1 VRRRGRR
8 YTQID
13 TDKKRNKE
21 KSVLICVNLCPQEEE
36 MEMDELEV
44 VDPEIAAALKNE
56 CARQALTIELVAAT
70 NFASRAVLQVQG
82 SVFAH
87 KTLEGYPGRR
97 YHGGYKYVDV
107 IENLAVE
114 RAKEIF
120 GAEHANVQ
128 PHSGVSANMAVY
140 FAVLQP
146 GDRILG
152 MDLATGGHLSH
163 GHRASFSGRFY
174 EPSFYGVDPDSELID
189 YDEVLATASRERPK
203 MIVCGGSAYP
213 RAIDFAEF
221 REIADEVGAYLL
233 ADVAHF
239 AGLIA
244 GGAYPSPVPYADFVT
259 FTTYKTF
266 RGSRGGTILCK
277 KEFAD
282 KVDAAVFP
290 GVQGSMHVHLMAGK
304 AVTFR
309 LAMTQEFRDYA
320 NQVVANAR
328 ALARALQER
337 GYRIVS
343 EGTDSHIVLVDLRP
357 KKPALSGAEG
367 MTGKR
372 AQEVLEDVGIV
383 TNMNRIPFDP
393 LGPNVTS
400 GIRLGSSAMTT
411 RGFREVEMEETADI
425 IDAVL
430 SHPSDERTLQEARRR
445 VRELCL
451 RFPLYMDRWEMGLS
465 SR

>member
-1 VRRRGRR
+1 M
-8 YTQID
+8 
-13 TDKKRNKE
+13 
-21 KSVLICVNLCPQEEE
+21 S
-36 MEMDELEV
+36 ELEIA
-44 VDPEIAAALKNE
+44 DPEVAAAVKGEL
-56 CARQALTIELVAAT
+56 ARQALTIELVAAT
-70 NFASRAVLQVQG
+70 NFASRAVLEVQG

-87 KTLEGYPGRR
+87 KTLEGYPGKR
-97 YHGGYKYVDV
+97 YHGGHKYVDV
-107 IENLAVE
+107 IENLAIE

-146 GDRILG
+146 GDGILG

-174 EPSFYGVDPDSELID
+174 RPSFYGVDPDSELIV
-189 YDEVLATASRERPK
+189 YDEVLAVASRERPK

-213 RAIDFAEF
+213 RAINFARF

-244 GGAYPSPVPYADFVT
+244 GGAYPSPVPHADFVT

-282 KVDAAVFP
+282 KVDSAVFP
-290 GVQGSMHVHLMAGK
+290 GVQGSMHMHLMAGK

-320 NQVVANAR
+320 RQVVANAR
-328 ALARALQER
+328 VLAKALQER

-343 EGTDSHIVLVDLRP
+343 GGTDSHIVLVDLRS
-357 KKPALSGAEG
+357 KG

-372 AQEVLEDVGIV
+372 AQEVLENVGIV

-393 LGPNVTS
+393 LGPTVTS
-400 GIRLGSSAMTT
+400 GLRLGSSAVTT
-411 RGFREVEMEETADI
+411 RGFREADMEETADT
-425 IDAVL
+425 IDAIL
-430 SHPSDERTLQEARRR
+430 SHPDNERTLQEARRR

-451 RFPLYMDRWEMGLS
+451 RFPLYLDRWEMGAS
-465 SR
+465 SG

>member
-1 VRRRGRR
+1 M
-8 YTQID
+8 
-13 TDKKRNKE
+13 N
-21 KSVLICVNLCPQEEE
+21 
-36 MEMDELEV
+36 ELEV
-44 VDPEIAAALKNE
+44 ADPEVAAALKDE
-56 CARQALTIELVAAT
+56 LARQALTIELVAAT
-70 NFASRAVLQVQG
+70 NFASRAVLEVQG

-87 KTLEGYPGRR
+87 KTLEGYPGKR
-97 YHGGYKYVDV
+97 YHGGHRNVDV
-107 IENLAVE
+107 IEKLGVE

-128 PHSGVSANMAVY
+128 PHSGVSANTAVY

-146 GDRILG
+146 GDGILG

-174 EPSFYGVDPDSELID
+174 RASFYGVDPDSEMID
-189 YDEVLATASRERPK
+189 HDEVLATALRERPK

-213 RAIDFAEF
+213 RAIDFARF
-221 REIADEVGAYLL
+221 REIADEAGAYLL

-266 RGSRGGTILCK
+266 RGSRGGIILCR
-277 KEFAD
+277 KEYAD
-282 KVDAAVFP
+282 KIDAAVFP

-320 NQVVANAR
+320 KQVVSNAR
-328 ALARALQER
+328 ALAKALQER
-337 GYRIVS
+337 GYRIVAG
-343 EGTDSHIVLVDLRP
+343 GTDSHIVLVDLRS
-357 KKPALSGAEG
+357 KNI
-367 MTGKR
+367 TGKQ
-372 AQEVLEDVGIV
+372 AQEVLEWVGVV

-393 LGPNVTS
+393 LGANVTS

-411 RGFREVEMEETADI
+411 RGFGEAEMEETADI

-430 SHPSDERTLQEARRR
+430 SHLGDEKTLQEARHS
-445 VRELCL
+445 VRKLCM
-451 RFPLYMDRWEMGLS
+451 RFPLFLDRWEMGS
-465 SR
+465 ASTEYCVNR

>member
-1 VRRRGRR
+1 M
-8 YTQID
+8 
-13 TDKKRNKE
+13 N
-21 KSVLICVNLCPQEEE
+21 
-36 MEMDELEV
+36 ELEIA
-44 VDPEIAAALKNE
+44 DPEVAAALRGE
-56 CARQALTIELVAAT
+56 LARQALTIELVAAT
-70 NFASRAVLQVQG
+70 NFASRAVLEVQG

-87 KTLEGYPGRR
+87 KTLEGYPGKR
-97 YHGGYKYVDV
+97 YHGGHKYVDV
-107 IENLAVE
+107 IETLAIE

-163 GHRASFSGRFY
+163 GHGASFSGRFY
-174 EPSFYGVDPDSELID
+174 RASFYGVDPDSELIV
-189 YDEVLATASRERPK
+189 YDEVAAIASRERPK

-213 RAIDFAEF
+213 RAINFATF
-221 REIADEVGAYLL
+221 REIADQVGAYLL

-244 GGAYPSPVPYADFVT
+244 GGAYPSPVPHADFVT

-266 RGSRGGTILCK
+266 RGSRGGTILCR
-277 KEFAD
+277 KEFANQ
-282 KVDAAVFP
+282 VDAAVFP
-290 GVQGSMHVHLMAGK
+290 GVQGSMHMHLMVGK
-304 AVTFR
+304 AVTFK

-320 NQVVANAR
+320 TQVVTNAR
-328 ALARALQER
+328 VLAKALQER

-343 EGTDSHIVLVDLRP
+343 GGTDSHIVLVDLRS
-357 KKPALSGAEG
+357 KG

-372 AQEVLEDVGIV
+372 AQEVLEEADIV

-393 LGPNVTS
+393 LGPTVTS
-400 GIRLGSSAMTT
+400 GLRLGSSAVTT
-411 RGFREVEMEETADI
+411 RGFREGEMEETADI

-430 SHPSDERTLQEARRR
+430 SHPDDERTLQEARRR
-445 VRELCL
+445 VRELCI
-451 RFPLYMDRWEMGLS
+451 RFPLYMDRWEMGAS
-465 SR
+465 SG

>member
-1 VRRRGRR
+1 M
-8 YTQID
+8 
-13 TDKKRNKE
+13 N
-21 KSVLICVNLCPQEEE
+21 
-36 MEMDELEV
+36 ELEIA
-44 VDPEIAAALKNE
+44 DPEIAAALKNE
-56 CARQALTIELVAAT
+56 LARQAFTIELVAAT
-70 NFASRAVLQVQG
+70 NFASRAVLEVQG

-87 KTLEGYPGRR
+87 KTLEGYPGKR
-97 YHGGYKYVDV
+97 YHGGHKYVDV
-107 IENLAVE
+107 IENLAIE

-146 GDRILG
+146 GDGILG

-163 GHRASFSGRFY
+163 GNKASFSGRFY
-174 EPSFYGVDPDSELID
+174 QPSFYGVDPDSELID
-189 YDEVLATASRERPK
+189 YDEVSAIASREQPQ

-213 RAIDFAEF
+213 RVIDFSRF
-221 REIADEVGAYLL
+221 REIADEVGAYFL

-282 KVDAAVFP
+282 QIDAAVFP
-290 GVQGSMHVHLMAGK
+290 GVQGSMHMHLMAGK
-304 AVTFR
+304 AVTFH
-309 LAMTQEFRDYA
+309 LAMNQEFRDYSK
-320 NQVVANAR
+320 QVVANAR
-328 ALARALQER
+328 VLARALQER

-343 EGTDSHIVLVDLRP
+343 GGTDSHIVLVDLRS
-357 KKPALSGAEG
+357 KKV
-367 MTGKR
+367 TGKR
-372 AQEVLEDVGIV
+372 AQEVLEDAGIV

-393 LGPNVTS
+393 LGPTVTS

-411 RGFREVEMEETADI
+411 RGFREEEMEETADI
-425 IDAVL
+425 MDAVL
-430 SHPSDERTLQEARRR
+430 SHPTDERTLQESRNR

-451 RFPLYMDRWEMGLS
+451 RFPLYMDRWEMGS
-465 SR
+465 SLR

>member
-1 VRRRGRR
+1 M
-8 YTQID
+8 
-13 TDKKRNKE
+13 
-21 KSVLICVNLCPQEEE
+21 S
-36 MEMDELEV
+36 ELEV

-56 CARQALTIELVAAT
+56 LARQALTIELVAAT
-70 NFASRAVLQVQG
+70 NFSNQAVLEVQG

-87 KTLEGYPGRR
+87 KTLEGYPGKR
-97 YHGGYKYVDV
+97 YHGGHKYVDV

-114 RAKEIF
+114 RAKELF
-120 GAEHANVQ
+120 GAEYANVQ

-146 GDRILG
+146 GDCILG
-152 MDLATGGHLSH
+152 MDLAAGGHLSH
-163 GHRASFSGRFY
+163 GHPASFSGRFY
-174 EPSFYGVDPDSELID
+174 RASFYGVDPDSELID
-189 YDEVLATASRERPK
+189 YDEVSAIASRERPK

-213 RAIDFAEF
+213 RVIDFARF
-221 REIADEVGAYLL
+221 REIANEVDAYFL

-244 GGAYPSPVPYADFVT
+244 GGVYPSPIPYADFVT
-259 FTTYKTF
+259 FTTYKTLC
-266 RGSRGGTILCK
+266 GSRGGIILCK

-320 NQVVANAR
+320 KQVVANAR
-328 ALARALQER
+328 ALAKSLQEC

-343 EGTDSHIVLVDLRP
+343 GGTDSHIVLVDLRP
-357 KKPALSGAEG
+357 KK

-372 AQEVLEDVGIV
+372 AQEVLEDVGIE

-411 RGFREVEMEETADI
+411 RGFREVEMDETASI

-430 SHPSDERTLQEARRR
+430 SHPSDERTLQEARHR
-445 VRELCL
+445 VRELCI
-451 RFPLYMDRWEMGLS
+451 RFPL
-465 SR
+465 

>member
-1 VRRRGRR
+1 M
-8 YTQID
+8 
-13 TDKKRNKE
+13 N
-21 KSVLICVNLCPQEEE
+21 
-36 MEMDELEV
+36 ELEIA
-44 VDPEIAAALKNE
+44 DPEVAAALRGE
-56 CARQALTIELVAAT
+56 LARQALTIELVAAT
-70 NFASRAVLQVQG
+70 NFASRAVLEVQG

-87 KTLEGYPGRR
+87 KTLEGYPGKR
-97 YHGGYKYVDV
+97 YHGGHKYVDV
-107 IENLAVE
+107 IETLAIE

-163 GHRASFSGRFY
+163 GHGASFSGRFY
-174 EPSFYGVDPDSELID
+174 RASFYGVDPDSELIV
-189 YDEVLATASRERPK
+189 YDEVAAIASRERPK

-213 RAIDFAEF
+213 RAINFATF
-221 REIADEVGAYLL
+221 REIADQVGAYLL

-244 GGAYPSPVPYADFVT
+244 GGAYPSSVPHADFVT

-266 RGSRGGTILCK
+266 RGSRGGTILCR

-282 KVDAAVFP
+282 QVDAAVFP
-290 GVQGSMHVHLMAGK
+290 GVQGSMHMHLMAGK
-304 AVTFR
+304 AVTFK

-320 NQVVANAR
+320 TQVVTNAR
-328 ALARALQER
+328 VLAKALQER

-343 EGTDSHIVLVDLRP
+343 GGTDSHIVLVDLRS
-357 KKPALSGAEG
+357 KG

-372 AQEVLEDVGIV
+372 AQEVLEEADIV

-393 LGPNVTS
+393 LGPTVTS
-400 GIRLGSSAMTT
+400 GLRLGSSAVTT
-411 RGFREVEMEETADI
+411 RGFREGEMEETADI

-430 SHPSDERTLQEARRR
+430 SHPDDERTLQEARRR
-445 VRELCL
+445 VRELCI
-451 RFPLYMDRWEMGLS
+451 RFPLYMDRWEMGAS
-465 SR
+465 SG

>member
-1 VRRRGRR
+1 M
-8 YTQID
+8 
-13 TDKKRNKE
+13 N
-21 KSVLICVNLCPQEEE
+21 
-36 MEMDELEV
+36 ELEI

-56 CARQALTIELVAAT
+56 LARQALTIELVAAT
-70 NFASRAVLQVQG
+70 NFTSRAVLEVQG
-82 SVFAH
+82 SVFAQ
-87 KTLEGYPGRR
+87 KTLEGYPGKR
-97 YHGGYKYVDV
+97 YHGGHRYVDV
-107 IENLAVE
+107 VENLAIE

-128 PHSGVSANMAVY
+128 PHSGVSDNTAVY

-163 GHRASFSGRFY
+163 GHQASFSGRVY
-174 EPSFYGVDPDSELID
+174 QASAYGVDPDSELID
-189 YDEVLATASRERPK
+189 YDEVSAIASREQPK
-203 MIVCGGSAYP
+203 MIICGGSAYP

-221 REIADEVGAYLL
+221 RKIADEVGAYFL

-244 GGAYPSPVPYADFVT
+244 GGAYPSPIPYADFVT

-277 KEFAD
+277 KKFAD

-320 NQVVANAR
+320 QQVVANAR
-328 ALARALQER
+328 ALAKALHER

-343 EGTDSHIVLVDLRP
+343 GGTDSHIVLVDLRL
-357 KKPALSGAEG
+357 KKI
-367 MTGKR
+367 TGKQ
-372 AQEVLEDVGIV
+372 AQELLESVGIV

-393 LGPNVTS
+393 LGPSVTS
-400 GIRLGSSAMTT
+400 GVRLGSSAVTT
-411 RGFREVEMEETADI
+411 RGFREVEMEEITDL

-430 SHPSDERTLQEARRR
+430 SHPSDERTLQAARHR
-445 VRELCL
+445 VRELCI
-451 RFPLYMDRWEMGLS
+451 RFPMYMDRWEMELS
-465 SR
+465 SSATV

>member
-1 VRRRGRR
+1 MR
-8 YTQID
+8 
-13 TDKKRNKE
+13 
-21 KSVLICVNLCPQEEE
+21 
-36 MEMDELEV
+36 ELEIS
-44 VDPEIAAALKNE
+44 DPEIAAALQNE
-56 CARQALTIELVAAT
+56 LARQALTIELVAAT
-70 NFASRAVLQVQG
+70 NFASRAVLEVQG

-87 KTLEGYPGRR
+87 KTLEGYPGKR
-97 YHGGYKYVDV
+97 YHGGHKYVDV
-107 IENLAVE
+107 IENLAIE
-114 RAKEIF
+114 RAKKIF
-120 GAEHANVQ
+120 RAEHANVQ

-146 GDRILG
+146 GDGILG

-163 GHRASFSGRFY
+163 GNRASFSGRFY
-174 EPSFYGVDPDSELID
+174 RASFYGVDPDSELID
-189 YDEVLATASRERPK
+189 YDEVSAIASRERPR

-213 RAIDFAEF
+213 RVIDFARF
-221 REIADEVGAYLL
+221 REIADDVGAYFL

-282 KVDAAVFP
+282 KIDAAVFP
-290 GVQGSMHVHLMAGK
+290 GVQGSMHMHLMAGK
-304 AVTFR
+304 AVTFH
-309 LAMTQEFRDYA
+309 LAMNQEFRDYSK
-320 NQVVANAR
+320 QVVANAKV
-328 ALARALQER
+328 LAKALQER

-343 EGTDSHIVLVDLRP
+343 GGTDSHIVLVDLRS
-357 KKPALSGAEG
+357 KK

-372 AQEVLEDVGIV
+372 AQEVLEDAGIV

-393 LGPNVTS
+393 LGANVTS
-400 GIRLGSSAMTT
+400 GIRLGSSAVTT

-425 IDAVL
+425 MDAVL
-430 SHPSDERTLQEARRR
+430 SHPTDERTLQESRHR

-451 RFPLYMDRWEMGLS
+451 RFPLYMDRWEMGS
-465 SR
+465 SPR

>member
-1 VRRRGRR
+1 M
-8 YTQID
+8 
-13 TDKKRNKE
+13 
-21 KSVLICVNLCPQEEE
+21 SE
-36 MEMDELEV
+36 MSKLEIA
-44 VDPEIAAALKNE
+44 DPEVAAAVRNE
-56 CARQALTIELVAAT
+56 LARQAFTIELVAAT
-70 NFASRAVLQVQG
+70 NFASQAVLEVQG

-87 KTLEGYPGRR
+87 KTLEGYPGKR

-107 IENLAVE
+107 IENLAIE
-114 RAKEIF
+114 RAKKLF

-140 FAVLQP
+140 FAALQP
-146 GDRILG
+146 GDRILA
-152 MDLATGGHLSH
+152 MDLAAGGHLSH
-163 GHRASFSGRFY
+163 GHSASFSGRFY
-174 EPSFYGVDPDSELID
+174 RASFYGVDPGSELID
-189 YDEVLATASRERPK
+189 YDEVLAIASREKPR
-203 MIVCGGSAYP
+203 MIICGASAYP
-213 RAIDFAEF
+213 RAINFAKF

-233 ADVAHF
+233 ADVSHY

-259 FTTYKTF
+259 FTTYKTL
-266 RGSRGGTILCK
+266 RGARGGIILCK

-282 KVDAAVFP
+282 KIDAAVFP
-290 GVQGSMHVHLMAGK
+290 GVQGSMHVHLIAGK

-320 NQVVANAR
+320 HQVVANAR
-328 ALARALQER
+328 TLAKALQER

-343 EGTDSHIVLVDLRP
+343 GGTDSHIVLVDLRP
-357 KKPALSGAEG
+357 KK

-372 AQEVLEDVGIV
+372 AQEILEDVGIV

-400 GIRLGSSAMTT
+400 GIRLGSSAVTT
-411 RGFREVEMEETADI
+411 RGFQEVEMEEIADL

-430 SHPSDERTLQEARRR
+430 SHPSDERTLQEARHR
-445 VRELCL
+445 VRELCIK
-451 RFPLYMDRWEMGLS
+451 FPLYMDRWEMGLS

>member
-1 VRRRGRR
+1 M
-8 YTQID
+8 
-13 TDKKRNKE
+13 N
-21 KSVLICVNLCPQEEE
+21 
-36 MEMDELEV
+36 ELEIA
-44 VDPEIAAALKNE
+44 DPEIAAALKNE
-56 CARQALTIELVAAT
+56 LARQAFTIELVAAT
-70 NFASRAVLQVQG
+70 NFASRAVLEVQG

-87 KTLEGYPGRR
+87 KTLEGYPGKR
-97 YHGGYKYVDV
+97 YHGGHKYVDV
-107 IENLAVE
+107 IENLAIE

-146 GDRILG
+146 GDGILG

-163 GHRASFSGRFY
+163 GNKASFSGRFY
-174 EPSFYGVDPDSELID
+174 QPSFYGVDPDSELID
-189 YDEVLATASRERPK
+189 YDEVSAIASREQPQ

-213 RAIDFAEF
+213 RVIDFSRF
-221 REIADEVGAYLL
+221 REIADEVGAYFL

-266 RGSRGGTILCK
+266 RGSRGGTILCR

-282 KVDAAVFP
+282 KIDAAVFP
-290 GVQGSMHVHLMAGK
+290 GVQGSMHIHLMAGK
-304 AVTFR
+304 AVTFH
-309 LAMTQEFRDYA
+309 LAMNQEFRDYSK
-320 NQVVANAR
+320 QVVANAR
-328 ALARALQER
+328 VLARALQER

-343 EGTDSHIVLVDLRP
+343 GGTDSHIVLVDLRS
-357 KKPALSGAEG
+357 KKV
-367 MTGKR
+367 TGKR
-372 AQEVLEDVGIV
+372 AQEVLEDAGIV

-393 LGPNVTS
+393 LGPTVTS

-411 RGFREVEMEETADI
+411 RGFREEEMEETADI
-425 IDAVL
+425 MDAVL
-430 SHPSDERTLQEARRR
+430 SHPTDERTLQESRNR

-451 RFPLYMDRWEMGLS
+451 RFPLYMDRWEMGS
-465 SR
+465 SLR

>member
-1 VRRRGRR
+1 M
-8 YTQID
+8 
-13 TDKKRNKE
+13 N
-21 KSVLICVNLCPQEEE
+21 
-36 MEMDELEV
+36 ELEV
-44 VDPEIAAALKNE
+44 VDPEIAAAVRRE
-56 CARQALTIELVAAT
+56 MARQALTIELVAAT
-70 NFASRAVLQVQG
+70 NFASRAVLEVQG

-97 YHGGYKYVDV
+97 YHGGHRYVDV

-114 RAKEIF
+114 RAKELF

-163 GHRASFSGRFY
+163 GHPASFSGRFY
-174 EPSFYGVDPDSELID
+174 RASFYGVNPDSELID
-189 YDEVLATASRERPK
+189 YDEVWAIASKEKPK
-203 MIVCGGSAYP
+203 MIICGASAYP
-213 RAIDFAEF
+213 KALDFARF

-233 ADVAHF
+233 ADIAHF
-239 AGLIA
+239 AGLVA

-259 FTTYKTF
+259 FTTYKTL
-266 RGSRGGTILCK
+266 RGARGGTILCK

-282 KVDAAVFP
+282 KIDAAVFP

-304 AVTFR
+304 AVTFK

-320 NQVVANAR
+320 KQVVANAR

-337 GYRIVS
+337 GYRIVCG
-343 EGTDSHIVLVDLRP
+343 GTDSHIVLVDLRP
-357 KKPALSGAEG
+357 QRITG
-367 MTGKR
+367 MQ
-372 AQEVLEDVGIV
+372 AQEVLEGVGIV
-383 TNMNRIPFDP
+383 TNKNRIPFDP
-393 LGPNVTS
+393 LGPEVTS

-411 RGFREVEMEETADI
+411 RGFGEAEMEETAGI
-425 IDAVL
+425 IAEVL
-430 SHPSDERTLQEARRR
+430 SDPDDEKTLQEARRK

-451 RFPLYMDRWEMGLS
+451 RFPLYMDRWEMGAFGKS
-465 SR
+465 S

>member
-1 VRRRGRR
+1 
-8 YTQID
+8 
-13 TDKKRNKE
+13 
-21 KSVLICVNLCPQEEE
+21 
-36 MEMDELEV
+36 
-44 VDPEIAAALKNE
+44 
-56 CARQALTIELVAAT
+56 
-70 NFASRAVLQVQG
+70 
-82 SVFAH
+82 
-87 KTLEGYPGRR
+87 
-97 YHGGYKYVDV
+97 
-107 IENLAVE
+107 
-114 RAKEIF
+114 
-120 GAEHANVQ
+120 
-128 PHSGVSANMAVY
+128 
-140 FAVLQP
+140 
-146 GDRILG
+146 
-152 MDLATGGHLSH
+152 
-163 GHRASFSGRFY
+163 
-174 EPSFYGVDPDSELID
+174 
-189 YDEVLATASRERPK
+189 

-304 AVTFR
+304 AVTLR

-343 EGTDSHIVLVDLRP
+343 GGTDSHIVLVDLRP

-411 RGFREVEMEETADI
+411 RGFREVEMEETAGI

-430 SHPSDERTLQEARRR
+430 SHLSDERTLQEARCR

-451 RFPLYMDRWEMGLS
+451 RFPLYMDRWEMGAS
-465 SR
+465 FR

>member
-1 VRRRGRR
+1 M
-8 YTQID
+8 
-13 TDKKRNKE
+13 K
-21 KSVLICVNLCPQEEE
+21 
-36 MEMDELEV
+36 ELEIA
-44 VDPEIAAALKNE
+44 DPEIAAALKNE
-56 CARQALTIELVAAT
+56 VARQALTIELVAAT
-70 NFASRAVLQVQG
+70 NFASRAVLEVQG

-97 YHGGYKYVDV
+97 YHGGHRYVDV
-107 IENLAVE
+107 IENLAIK

-128 PHSGVSANMAVY
+128 PHSGVSANTAVY

-163 GHRASFSGRFY
+163 GHQASFSGRFY
-174 EPSFYGVDPDSELID
+174 RASFYGVDPNSELID
-189 YDEVLATASRERPK
+189 YDEVLATASKERPK

-213 RAIDFAEF
+213 RAIDFAKF
-221 REIADEVGAYLL
+221 REIADEVGAYFL

-277 KEFAD
+277 QEFAD

-309 LAMTQEFRDYA
+309 LAMTREFCDYA
-320 NQVVANAR
+320 KQVVANAR
-328 ALARALQER
+328 ALAKALQER

-343 EGTDSHIVLVDLRP
+343 GGTDSHIVLVDLRP
-357 KKPALSGAEG
+357 KK
-367 MTGKR
+367 MTGKQ

-393 LGPNVTS
+393 LGPSVTS
-400 GIRLGSSAMTT
+400 GIRLGSSAVTT

-425 IDAVL
+425 MDAIL
-430 SHPSDERTLQEARRR
+430 SHPSDEKTLQQARHR
-445 VRELCL
+445 VRELCI

>member
-1 VRRRGRR
+1 M
-8 YTQID
+8 
-13 TDKKRNKE
+13 N
-21 KSVLICVNLCPQEEE
+21 
-36 MEMDELEV
+36 ELEIA
-44 VDPEIAAALKNE
+44 DPEVAAALKSE
-56 CARQALTIELVAAT
+56 LARQAFTIELVAAT
-70 NFASRAVLQVQG
+70 NFASRAVLEVQG

-87 KTLEGYPGRR
+87 KTLEGYLGKR
-97 YHGGYKYVDV
+97 YHGGHKYVDV
-107 IENLAVE
+107 IENLAIE

-146 GDRILG
+146 GDGILG

-163 GHRASFSGRFY
+163 GHPASFSGRFY
-174 EPSFYGVDPDSELID
+174 RASFYGVDPDSELIV
-189 YDEVLATASRERPK
+189 YDEVATIASRERPK

-213 RAIDFAEF
+213 RVIDFARF

-282 KVDAAVFP
+282 QVDAAVFP
-290 GVQGSMHVHLMAGK
+290 GVQGSMHMHLMAGK
-304 AVTFR
+304 AVTFK
-309 LAMTQEFRDYA
+309 LAMTQEFRDYSK
-320 NQVVANAR
+320 QVVANAR
-328 ALARALQER
+328 VLAKALQER
-337 GYRIVS
+337 GYRIVTA
-343 EGTDSHIVLVDLRP
+343 GTDSHIVLVDLRS
-357 KKPALSGAEG
+357 KKV
-367 MTGKR
+367 TGKR
-372 AQEVLEDVGIV
+372 AQEVLEDAGIV

-393 LGPNVTS
+393 LGATVTS
-400 GIRLGSSAMTT
+400 GIRLGSSAVTT

-430 SHPSDERTLQEARRR
+430 SHPTDERTLQEARRR

-451 RFPLYMDRWEMGLS
+451 RFPLYVDRW
-465 SR
+465 

>member
-1 VRRRGRR
+1 M
-8 YTQID
+8 
-13 TDKKRNKE
+13 N
-21 KSVLICVNLCPQEEE
+21 
-36 MEMDELEV
+36 ELEIA
-44 VDPEIAAALKNE
+44 DPEIAAALKNE
-56 CARQALTIELVAAT
+56 LARQALTIELVAAT
-70 NFASRAVLQVQG
+70 NFASRAVLEVQG

-87 KTLEGYPGRR
+87 KTLEGYPGKR
-97 YHGGYKYVDV
+97 YHGGHKYVDV
-107 IENLAVE
+107 IENLAIE
-114 RAKEIF
+114 RVKQIF

-128 PHSGVSANMAVY
+128 PHSGVSANTAVY

-163 GHRASFSGRFY
+163 GSPASFSGRFY
-174 EPSFYGVDPDSELID
+174 QASFYGVDPDSELID
-189 YDEVLATASRERPK
+189 YDEVMAIASKGRPK
-203 MIVCGGSAYP
+203 MIVCGASAYP
-213 RAIDFAEF
+213 RVIDFARF
-221 REIADEVGAYLL
+221 RQIADEVGAYLL
-233 ADVAHF
+233 ADVAHY

-266 RGSRGGTILCK
+266 RGSRGGTILCR

-282 KVDAAVFP
+282 QVDAAVFP

-320 NQVVANAR
+320 HQVVANAR

-343 EGTDSHIVLVDLRP
+343 GGTDSHIVLVDLRS
-357 KKPALSGAEG
+357 KGV
-367 MTGKR
+367 TGKR
-372 AQEVLEDVGIV
+372 AQEVLEQAGVV

-393 LGPNVTS
+393 LGPTVTS

-411 RGFREVEMEETADI
+411 RGFREPEMEETADI

-430 SHPSDERTLQEARRR
+430 SHPSDEKILQEARCR

-465 SR
+465 SK

>member
-1 VRRRGRR
+1 M
-8 YTQID
+8 
-13 TDKKRNKE
+13 
-21 KSVLICVNLCPQEEE
+21 S
-36 MEMDELEV
+36 ELEV
-44 VDPEIAAALKNE
+44 VDPEVAAALRDE
-56 CARQALTIELVAAT
+56 LVRQALTIELVAAT
-70 NFASRAVLQVQG
+70 NFSSRAVLEVQG

-87 KTLEGYPGRR
+87 KTLEGFPGKR
-97 YHGGYKYVDV
+97 YHGGHRNVDI
-107 IENLAVE
+107 IEKLAIQ

-128 PHSGVSANMAVY
+128 PHSGVSANTAVY

-146 GDRILG
+146 GDGILG

-163 GHRASFSGRFY
+163 GHSASFSGRFY
-174 EPSFYGVDPDSELID
+174 RASFYGVDPDSELIN
-189 YDEVLATASRERPK
+189 YDQVLAIALRERPK

-213 RAIDFAEF
+213 RAMEFAKF
-221 REIADEVGAYLL
+221 REIADEIGAYLL

-244 GGAYPSPVPYADFVT
+244 GGAYPSPVPYADFTT
-259 FTTYKTF
+259 FATYKTF
-266 RGSRGGTILCK
+266 RGCRGGTILCK
-277 KEFAD
+277 REFAD

-290 GVQGSMHVHLMAGK
+290 GVQGSMHVHLIAGK

-309 LAMTQEFRDYA
+309 LAMTQEFHDYA
-320 NQVVANAR
+320 RQVVANAR

-337 GYRIVS
+337 GYRIVAG
-343 EGTDSHIVLVDLRP
+343 GTDSHIVLVDLRP
-357 KKPALSGAEG
+357 KKI
-367 MTGKR
+367 TGKQ
-372 AQEVLEDVGIV
+372 AQEILEDVGIV

-393 LGPNVTS
+393 LGANVTS

-411 RGFREVEMEETADI
+411 RGFSEVEMEETADI
-425 IDAVL
+425 MDDVL
-430 SHPSDERTLQEARRR
+430 SHPSDEKTMQAAQHR

-451 RFPLYMDRWEMGLS
+451 RFPLYMDRWEMGSS